1 MRSTHVA
8 QAWSTTDGELTGAR
22 AALDRFCR
30 WCDAI
35 QVAELSW
42 LARAVRAWEAEI
54 LAFHSTQGCSN
65 RRPRQ

>member
-1 MRSTHVA
+1 LTH
-8 QAWSTTDGELTGAR
+8 GRKELIESV
-22 AALDRFCR
+22 CR

-42 LARAVRAWEAEI
+42 LARTVRAWEAEI

-65 RRPRQ
+65 GRPRR